1 MERIGGE
8 TMVLYSDLRERLEI
22 YEATRTISNLPGE
35 FTSKTVKGAIYHYF
49 QALLPGGRTQ
59 IYIGPD
65 NVQVRKLIETR
76 ELGKEHALADEKML
90 QRLAAQI
97 MAGGV
102 SPILPTMAR
111 IVTRLADSSVFRI
124 GGVLVDTIASRILG
138 PHLGIILENSSRMTQ
153 DDDLD
158 GDTRIAV
165 AVPDLTDDV
174 PTAINSLLTG
184 FYPEPKLSHKEPS
197 TSFAG
202 RSKALRID
210 LFTPA
215 RKGDTA
221 PALIRRLNA
230 VATPREYLDFLIED
244 PINAVMIARR
254 PCLVKVPQPAR
265 YALHQLIISQER
277 DVTAATK
284 MRKDLLQAISV
295 IELLRED
302 RPGDLDLAK
311 EALFERGESWLEKA
325 KTACDQ
331 VGIDL

>member
-8 TMVLYSDLRERLEI
+8 TMVLYGDLRERLEI
-22 YEATRTISNLPGE
+22 YESTRTISSLPGE
-35 FTSKTVKGAIYHYF
+35 FTQKTVKGAIYHYF

-65 NVQVRKLIETR
+65 NERVRKLIETR

-97 MAGGV
+97 IAGGV

-111 IVTRLADSSVFRI
+111 IVTRLADSSVFAV
-124 GGVLVDTIASRILG
+124 GGVLVDTIAFQILG
-138 PHLGIILENSSRMTQ
+138 PHLGIIWENSSRMTQ
-153 DDDLD
+153 DVDLAVD
-158 GDTRIAV
+158 ARVAV

-174 PTAINSLLTG
+174 PTAIESLQSG
-184 FYPEPKLSHKEPS
+184 FYPVPRLSHKEPS
-197 TSFAG
+197 TSYAN

-215 RKGDTA
+215 RKGAAA
-221 PALIRRLNA
+221 PVFIHRLNA
-230 VATPREYLDFLIED
+230 AATPLKYLDFLIED

-277 DVTAATK
+277 DVTSAAKT
-284 MRKDLLQAISV
+284 RKDLLQAISV

-302 RPGDLDLAK
+302 RPGDLELAK
-311 EALFERGESWLEKA
+311 EALFKRGESWLEKA
-325 KTACDQ
+325 RTVCGQ
-331 VGIDL
+331 VGVDL